1 MKLTSQ
7 QLQQIIKEELQA
19 VLGEQEGTPEEAGL
33 DPEQEKKLAPQCR
46 NPDFAESANISA
58 NSLGYQGE
66 NFCLDMAYK
75 EFDELI
81 GRQRTPD
88 EDEIISE
95 ISIKFKHEGLY
106 DFIDNLK
113 RLSIRLDEV
122 ERKVLSLVFKNT
134 GAEGVINFLSQDK
147 LVLMS
152 RSELKGFN
160 PMETYLTHQDL
171 EAIFKM
177 FNPPE
182 HEREEDEDLGGVM
195 TTFVDQSE
203 HRAKMLSMLA
213 KFTPKLK
220 VKRGSSVDEVRFR
233 EDDFGRQMPKNIEFS
248 N

>member
-1 MKLTSQ
+1 MKLTRQ
-7 QLQQIIKEELQA
+7 QLTTIIKEELQI
-19 VLGEQEGTPEEAGL
+19 VLDEML
-33 DPEQEKKLAPQCR
+33 SQEKMLSQEEEDKLARLCR
-46 NPDFAESANISA
+46 NPDLVETAELSAKE
-58 NSLGYQGE
+58 LGYKRP
-66 NFCLDMAYK
+66 NFCFHMARK
-75 EFDELI
+75 EFDEFI
-81 GRQRTPD
+81 GRRRTGD
-88 EDEIISE
+88 ENEIIRE
-95 ISIKFKHEGLY
+95 IFQNFKHEGLY

-233 EDDFGRQMPKNIEFS
+233 EDDFGGEMPENIEFS

>member
-1 MKLTSQ
+1 MKLTRQ
-7 QLQQIIKEELQA
+7 QLTTIIKEELQA
-19 VLGEQEGTPEEAGL
+19 VLGEQEETPEEAGL
-33 DPEQEKKLAPQCR
+33 DPEQEKKLASQCQ

-134 GAEGVINFLSQDK
+134 GAEGVIDFLSRKK
-147 LVLMS
+147 LVLKS
-152 RSELKGFN
+152 RSELMGFN
-160 PMETYLTHQDL
+160 PIETFLTHQDL

-182 HEREEDEDLGGVM
+182 HKREEDEDLGGVM

-203 HRAKMLSMLA
+203 HRVKMLSMLA
-213 KFTPKLK
+213 KFTLKLK
-220 VKRGSSVDEVRFR
+220 VQRGSSVDEVRFQ
-233 EDDFGRQMPKNIEFS
+233 EEDFGGEVPENIEFY